1 MGTIVGA
8 AVGSGVGAMGGGAVG
23 AIVAALPVAG
33 AMGDGAAGVL
43 RGLGASVCEQPTA
56 AITINKYNITFCNTI
71 HRMIDPYG
79 RVGENGRFSP
89 AQPSEEWFTLAGV
102 AEGVNHS

>member
-1 MGTIVGA
+1 MGA
-8 AVGSGVGAMGGGAVG
+8 AVGNGVGAMGGGAVG

-56 AITINKYNITFCNTI
+56 AITINRYNITFFNI
-71 HRMIDPYG
+71 IRGMIYPYG
-79 RVGENGRFSP
+79 TLDENGRFPPHNP
-89 AQPSEEWFTLAGV
+89 AKSGSLSQA
-102 AEGVNHS
+102 